1 MQSLKP
7 VYNGPSTDSLLS
19 VYAPFFFFFFHYALF
34 SCCNFSLMH
43 IFFLCCIFCMQH
55 VFSSTVFF
63 LFHFT
68 LFSLCT
74 LFRLLFSCFFF
85 PSNIF
90 SCFVNHSY
98 ILLKTSRGNLIT
110 SEQMLQSDDFFPVIK
125 RKGRTIITLLENNVS
140 QVTA

>member
-19 VYAPFFFFFFHYALF
+19 VYAAFFFFFFHYAPL

-43 IFFLCCIFCMQH
+43 IFLLCCIFCMQH
-55 VFSSTVFF
+55 VFSSTFFF

-68 LFSLCT
+68 LFSRCT

-85 PSNIF
+85 ASNIF
-90 SCFVNHSY
+90 SCFVNHLY
-98 ILLKTSRGNLIT
+98 ILLKTSRGILIT
-110 SEQMLQSDDFFPVIK
+110 SEQMLQSDDFFPV
-125 RKGRTIITLLENNVS
+125 